1 MKPKRSSKHAE
12 WLKQLY
18 ADGNAKLKGSGPKV
32 APEEPR
38 PDLYPDLIWLW
49 EAYCFLSESRAV
61 GNNGPLPIRPAD
73 MLAYCQLTGRDE
85 MLYRQQIIRFIPVLD
100 RYYLKD
106 FYDKQAKEMEKQR
119 RAMEAKQHNSRSR

>member
-1 MKPKRSSKHAE
+1 MQNVPDTRSPLVGGAHQDHIVDLGQIGIGVELTAVCIT
-12 WLKQLY
+12 LY
-18 ADGNAKLKGSGPKV
+18 VASGQNP
-32 APEEPR
+32 A
-38 PDLYPDLIWLW
+38 
-49 EAYCFLSESRAV
+49 RAV